1 MDAETSES
9 TVAEFATEH
18 CADCGDGTRAE
29 NIQRHIDMMIEAA
42 VALNRTL
49 WKVVID
55 PEGRVSL
62 LWISQP
68 TAHWEQLLIEAV
80 KIDVLKRQLGLS

>member
-1 MDAETSES
+1 MDTKAPES

-18 CADCGDGTRAE
+18 CADCGDGTQAE

-55 PEGRVSL
+55 AEGRVSL
-62 LWISQP
+62 LWISLPLAQ
-68 TAHWEQLLIEAV
+68 WEQLLVEAV
-80 KIDVLKRQLGLS
+80 RIDVLKRQLGLS